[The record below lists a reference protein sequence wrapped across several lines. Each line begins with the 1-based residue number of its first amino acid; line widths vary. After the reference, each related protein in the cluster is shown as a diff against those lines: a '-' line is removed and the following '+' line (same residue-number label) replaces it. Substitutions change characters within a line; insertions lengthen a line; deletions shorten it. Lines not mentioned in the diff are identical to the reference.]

1 MSIIDCKHLSIS
13 YEGRTIVR
21 DVSFSI
27 SAGDYLCIVGENGS
41 GNTTLMRTLL
51 GLKKPD
57 SGQVLFGDGCNVG
70 GTADAS
76 CKQNHKIGYL
86 PQKSNLQK
94 DFPASVMEIVL
105 SGTLNE
111 SGLFYT
117 RKQKKKAISAMES
130 LGILDLKKQSCSWM
144 SR

>member
-1 MSIIDCKHLSIS
+1 MK
-13 YEGRTIVR
+13 

-41 GNTTLMRTLL
+41 GKTTLMRTLL

-57 SGQVLFGDGCNVG
+57 SGQVLFGDGCSVG
-70 GTADAS
+70 SNSAGGGDKS

-117 RKQKKKAISAMES
+117 RKQKKKLSAPWRAW
-130 LGILDLKKQSCSWM
+130 GY
-144 SR
+144 